1 MSGVRKS
8 LLLGFVQTYG
18 AMGFQL
24 ASAMIV
30 ARLLTP
36 AEVGVFSVAVV
47 LVGLVQTLR
56 AFGVPTYIVQ
66 EKELTQDRIR
76 SAMGVAILVAWVLA
90 AAIAL
95 LSGAVAAF
103 YREPGIRNVMLVLA
117 LNFVLMPFGSVTMA
131 YFMRQMNFVPQAIA
145 TVLAAAAQ
153 CATAVGLALLGFGY
167 MSLAWASVASNLV
180 MIVVAQVYR
189 PTAMPYRPSL
199 RGARR
204 IVNFGVTS
212 SSAYMITDATQGA
225 PDLVMGRTIG
235 MEAVAIFGRASGLVQ
250 MFDKAV
256 MNAVWRVA
264 MPYFSMRDREGGD
277 VTTAFLKASAFTTA
291 LAWPFFLFLALM
303 AFAVIR
309 IMFGTQWD
317 ASVPLVP
324 YLCAAGA
331 IGGPFTL
338 TWSVLI
344 ATGQLGRIMRPL
356 LLTAS
361 VQVAALVVASHWGVE
376 AVAQSFV
383 GSGAFA
389 AAVWYRTLRRTLGFS
404 GRGFVGALAKSAGVT
419 VCAGVVPVIVAA
431 VIPPAPGNLWPPLLI
446 GGAGAALGWLGGVVM
461 LHHPFRDELANVL
474 ARIRRRAAR

>member
-1 MSGVRKS
+1 MPSVRRS
-8 LLLGFVQTYG
+8 LLLSLADSYLGLVL
-18 AMGFQL
+18 QL
-24 ASAMIV
+24 AATVIV
-30 ARLLTP
+30 SRLLMP
-36 AEVGVFSVAVV
+36 AEVGVFAIAAVFAAVAGTV
-47 LVGLVQTLR
+47 R
-56 AFGVPTYIVQ
+56 DFGVGEYLIQERKLSRQHIRAALALNIIVSWGMA
-66 EKELTQDRIR
+66 LL
-76 SAMGVAILVAWVLA
+76 LVAAAPLA
-90 AAIAL
+90 AD
-95 LSGAVAAF
+95 F
-103 YREPGIRNVMLVLA
+103 YREPGVARVMAVQALGLLLV
-117 LNFVLMPFGSVTMA
+117 PFGAVIHAWFRRELDYRPIVIGNALSNVA
-131 YFMRQMNFVPQAIA
+131 SFIA
-145 TVLAAAAQ
+145 TVS
-153 CATAVGLALLGFGY
+153 LALLGFGY